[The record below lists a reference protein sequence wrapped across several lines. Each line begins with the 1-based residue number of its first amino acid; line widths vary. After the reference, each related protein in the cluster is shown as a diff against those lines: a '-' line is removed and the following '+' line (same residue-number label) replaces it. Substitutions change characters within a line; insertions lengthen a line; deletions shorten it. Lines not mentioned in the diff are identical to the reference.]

1 MRPIFFLCFCCV
13 SVGYDHGKAYP
24 SEDKLDDSIISFNYI
39 EYMKARMNG
48 MEDRPI
54 GGDEI
59 EL

>member
-1 MRPIFFLCFCCV
+1 
-13 SVGYDHGKAYP
+13 VGYDHGKAYP